1 MYLRFVCAFRLLKQ
15 KTGNAIRALGR
26 MAILSANS
34 RRGPTTIGSSPTS
47 SPSHPSVLE
56 PPPTIDFEGED
67 ESRSPCI
74 STAEGKNGRGAVF
87 LDASR
92 VETNVYSF
100 CYKTEMN
107 ILPEESEANS
117 PLDGFSNV
125 ISSLKSEEPTTE
137 DVSTNGETIR
147 ETDTSK
153 ETNGLVQKTDGSPR
167 PTEESARPMERI
179 EEEET
184 EIRIVEERVSK
195 KGEEASSIERSL
207 IDDVRPK
214 SVSSAEEGID
224 FSGTRISCKR
234 ESWSVEDE
242 DEDEDEEERRK
253 EEKGDIVG
261 EIERELKE
269 KMDQE
274 AGGSASSQ
282 KIRRVFRGDSRD
294 SGIGDCAS
302 NLSASSQQVNELGI
316 SAIKEEEADNESNNN
331 NSNKGLL
338 EKLERFEDR
347 GTLLV
352 DIGEISADVKVSDP
366 KRHNKGSI
374 EVAALSGV
382 NKASREINR
391 QHEGVFFQCVFP
403 FFLLFSFFLFSIT
416 LDHERIEIGFFFS
429 VAGEIE
435 DPRLLIGRI
444 RSKFVPTG
452 NVSRTAKLF
461 EKEAAAAAAASTKS
475 ASGNVP
481 QASERGYPSIATK
494 KPNNE
499 RIQKAFAFW
508 NK

>member
-125 ISSLKSEEPTTE
+125 ISSLKSEEPITE

-153 ETNGLVQKTDGSPR
+153 ETSGLVQKTDGSPR
-167 PTEESARPMERI
+167 STEESACPMERI

-195 KGEEASSIERSL
+195 REEGASIERSL
-207 IDDVRPK
+207 IDDARPK
-214 SVSSAEEGID
+214 SVSSAEERID

-253 EEKGDIVG
+253 EEKGDIVT

-481 QASERGYPSIATK
+481 QASERGYPSIAAK